1 MRTYTPVCVSFPL
14 KKERRET
21 GDARDKVTIYQT
33 EENGKSYKTNA
44 MTTEAQP
51 PEQTKPVLKA
61 EAGPAEHGAQGRYVH
76 AVGGL
81 HRVPGPHPGAES
93 RALRGP
99 SADLPALPVSQPPS
113 RYSVPGPFSPP
124 SPASATSTQAELGW
138 PSAT

>member
-1 MRTYTPVCVSFPL
+1 M
-14 KKERRET
+14 
-21 GDARDKVTIYQT
+21 
-33 EENGKSYKTNA
+33 
-44 MTTEAQP
+44 
-51 PEQTKPVLKA
+51 LKA

-76 AVGGL
+76 AVRGPGGTGSPGSSL

-93 RALRGP
+93 RALHGP

-113 RYSVPGPFSPP
+113 RYSVPGPFSPL